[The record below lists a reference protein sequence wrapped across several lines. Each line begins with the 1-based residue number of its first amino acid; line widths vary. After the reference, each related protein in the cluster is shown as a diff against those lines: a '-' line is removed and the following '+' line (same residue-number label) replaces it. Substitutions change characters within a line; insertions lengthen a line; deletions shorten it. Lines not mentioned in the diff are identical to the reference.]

1 MTEQGI
7 ILAGGA
13 GRRMGGVFKGAL
25 PWRGRPLLHQVA
37 DRLAPQVRQLAVN
50 ANEDHPL
57 LADFEVFADPP
68 ACRNVGPLGGVLS
81 AMRRFPGRWLL
92 LAPVDMPDFPLDMGE
107 RLRVALRP
115 EDRYA
120 CLQGPRRDYPLLA
133 LAHTSLADE
142 LEAYLAGG
150 QRRVMDWLV
159 RIDARRVEI
168 DHDLTNCNRPEAL
181 T

>member
-1 MTEQGI
+1 
-7 ILAGGA
+7 
-13 GRRMGGVFKGAL
+13 MGGVFKGAL
-25 PWRGRPLLHQVA
+25 SWRGRPLLHQVA
-37 DRLAPQVRQLAVN
+37 GRLASQVGHLAVN

-57 LADFEVFADPP
+57 LADFEVFADLP
-68 ACRNVGPLGGVLS
+68 AWRNVGPLGGVLS
-81 AMRRFPGRWLL
+81 AMCRFPGRWLL
-92 LAPVDMPDFPLDMGE
+92 LVPVDMPDFPLDMGK
-107 RLRVALRP
+107 RLQAALRP

-133 LAHTSLADE
+133 LAHASLADE
-142 LEAYLAGG
+142 LEAYLASG

-168 DHDLTNCNRPEAL
+168 GHDLTNCNRPEVL